1 MVPHWQGLQ
10 GTSVLAYRSPVS
22 SSGRCWAPS
31 SPLLTQKGELTW
43 ALTLAEEPA
52 LPQCCPELRLSVW
65 EVQGEVDGARRSP
78 LHPALASGELW
89 QQHTFCLPLPPLGSS
104 LSLCGFQG
112 GTRQDAAAAAA
123 AAEGR
128 RRKGGIPAPASL
140 AALLSQPALCVSTC
154 TLLAQH
160 GVNFIKFKSS
170 LVLKITF
177 LKSELLGIWKKN
189 EIWIFTSV
197 FCSVFTFLG

>member
-10 GTSVLAYRSPVS
+10 STSVLAYRSPVS

-65 EVQGEVDGARRSP
+65 EVQGEVDGARRPP

-123 AAEGR
+123 EGR

-154 TLLAQH
+154 TLLAQREFH
-160 GVNFIKFKSS
+160 QIQILSGAKDN
-170 LVLKITF
+170 VLEIWITWN
-177 LKSELLGIWKKN
+177 LKKN